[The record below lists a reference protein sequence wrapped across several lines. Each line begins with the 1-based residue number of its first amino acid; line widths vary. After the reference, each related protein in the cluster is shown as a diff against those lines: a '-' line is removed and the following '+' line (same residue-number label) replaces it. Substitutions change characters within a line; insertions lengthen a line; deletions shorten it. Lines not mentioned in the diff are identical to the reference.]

1 MNRTYMPGE
10 RNQTISP
17 LPENRNT
24 HTLSGFQD
32 VICFFGSPPV
42 TQSNMSNKPN
52 KVHLWLSSTM
62 RHRYNTHT
70 CTERKAFLVYTHTHT
85 YTHMVGN
92 DRELLTASTW
102 PDRPFTISLTVKPN
116 VLEECVCVYEC
127 VTGANWE
134 RGEWTTSWACV
145 CVDVRDIQY
154 IQCSIYLCI
163 CGKRLLLPLCVTSA
177 TVFLD
182 PSFYFIHS
190 RVLIVAS

>member
-62 RHRYNTHT
+62 RHRCNTHT

-85 YTHMVGN
+85 LTWWGMAESYWLPLPGLTDHSQFLSLWNLMYWKSVFVCMSVWQGQIE
-92 DRELLTASTW
+92 RERNEQLH
-102 PDRPFTISLTVKPN
+102 
-116 VLEECVCVYEC
+116 EHVCVWMSGIY
-127 VTGANWE
+127 
-134 RGEWTTSWACV
+134 
-145 CVDVRDIQY
+145 
-154 IQCSIYLCI
+154 SIYSAVYICVFVERDCCCPFAAFVCHLCN
-163 CGKRLLLPLCVTSA
+163 CFLGPL
-177 TVFLD
+177 F
-182 PSFYFIHS
+182 FI
-190 RVLIVAS
+190 LFI